1 MRTPREFQVEFAAR
15 VKWAR
20 EHAGFSQER
29 IAELLHLTQ
38 PAYAK
43 YESTVEENY
52 RNMPNNLLAD
62 FCDITRVGLEWLLT
76 GRGDPTPGRATSRP
90 ISRPRTGA
98 A

>member
-1 MRTPREFQVEFAAR
+1 MRTPREFQIDFAAR

-29 IAELLHLTQ
+29 IAELLHITQ

-43 YESTVEENY
+43 YESLIEENY
-52 RNMPNNLLAD
+52 RNLPLHLIAD
-62 FCDITRVGLEWLLT
+62 FCDIARVSQEWLLT
-76 GRGDPTPGRATSRP
+76 GKGDPLRESPRP
-90 ISRPRTGA
+90 TSRPRTTGA